1 VPPYKFQEVRIII
14 TQKNEKTKFM
24 IENVEKD
31 SKIKLLHREYE
42 RYNKEFHSMVNYLLG
57 INENINKVN
66 IDDKLQMDELLLQ
79 ISKEAQDVKELK
91 IS

>member
-1 VPPYKFQEVRIII
+1 MPSYKFQEVRIII
-14 TQKNEKTKFM
+14 TQKNEKTKFV

-31 SKIKLLHREYE
+31 SKIKLLHREYD